1 MKWHSEELHDFC
13 SSPSINRAIKF
24 RRIGWVGHVGR
35 IGERKGAY
43 RVLVDKSDV
52 RRAVGKPRLRCE
64 DNIKTNL
71 QEIGWES
78 LD

>member
-1 MKWHSEELHDFC
+1 M
-13 SSPSINRAIKF
+13 
-24 RRIGWVGHVGR
+24 GR